1 MGSVT
6 VHAGAAPHSAETR
19 YTMLL
24 LRLFT
29 ITFISLVLT
38 VAEELTKSLV
48 ETDDAYILEAE
59 LPKKDSKAVSATK
72 TGTATATRLFTG
84 NQAIDGAVVGLGVGV
99 IGSLLV
105 GKLLE
110 DKNKCNPRGRRDTAN
125 TRFLPGIFGGSKC
138 PSPSYQHSG
147 YQHPSSGYKPNSGYQ
162 QPNSGYQQPNSG
174 YQQPN
179 SGYQHPNFGYQQ
191 PNFGYQQPN
200 SGYSR
205 PNSGYKQ
212 PNPVY
217 PQQNS
222 GYNRPNQ
229 GYQQPTG
236 GYQQPYR
243 SHQSGFSQA
252 SAHKPTPAPFSS
264 GLQPVRTQALASSYQ
279 SPAQGYTPG
288 ILGRS
293 LPKSENSK
301 VNF

>member
-147 YQHPSSGYKPNSGYQ
+147 YQHPPSGYKPNSGYQ

-179 SGYQHPNFGYQQ
+179 T
-191 PNFGYQQPN
+191 
-200 SGYSR
+200 GYSR

>member
-72 TGTATATRLFTG
+72 TGKATATRLFTG

-162 QPNSGYQQPNSG
+162 QPNSGYQQPNFG

-179 SGYQHPNFGYQQ
+179 SGYQQ
-191 PNFGYQQPN
+191 PNT
-200 SGYSR
+200 GYSR

>member
-162 QPNSGYQQPNSG
+162 QPN
-174 YQQPN
+174 
-179 SGYQHPNFGYQQ
+179 FGYQQ

-200 SGYSR
+200 SGYQQPNTGYSR
-205 PNSGYKQ
+205 PNS
-212 PNPVY
+212 
-217 PQQNS
+217 
-222 GYNRPNQ
+222 

>member
-72 TGTATATRLFTG
+72 TGKATATRLFTG

-179 SGYQHPNFGYQQ
+179 FGYQQ
-191 PNFGYQQPN
+191 PNFGYQ
-200 SGYSR
+200 
-205 PNSGYKQ
+205 Q